1 MLIVAL
7 VLVFLDIFDLLDS
20 LAVIPV
26 LGLGHSSG
34 NGKTEDKTQGLH
46 LEMAVWVV
54 ECSWSY

>member
-34 NGKTEDKTQGLH
+34 NGKTEDKT
-46 LEMAVWVV
+46 
-54 ECSWSY
+54 